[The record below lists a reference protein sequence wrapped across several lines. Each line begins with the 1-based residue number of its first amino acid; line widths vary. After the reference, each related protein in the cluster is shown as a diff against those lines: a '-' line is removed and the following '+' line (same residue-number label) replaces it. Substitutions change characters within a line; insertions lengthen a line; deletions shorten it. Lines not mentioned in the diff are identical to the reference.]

1 VLRRYF
7 NKFQQ
12 QSFRHTANSTAFIDL
27 SSFAQVRFAPVIGQ
41 TISHY
46 RIVEKLGGGGMGVV
60 YKAEDIKLGR
70 PVALKFLPEGLAG
83 DPQSLE
89 RFRREARTASA
100 LNHPN
105 ICTIHE
111 IGQQD
116 GQTFIA
122 MELLEGA
129 TLQNR
134 IAGKPLQL
142 EQMLELGIEIA
153 DALDAAHSKGII
165 HRDIKP
171 ANIFVTERG
180 HAKILDFGLAKLA
193 PKGGAVNGSAMPTA
207 TEREQLTRLGMAIG
221 TIPYMSPEQVRGE
234 ELDARTDLFSFGVVL
249 YEMATGVLPFRG
261 ETTGVIAEAIL
272 DRRAVSPVR
281 LNPDLSA
288 TLEEIINRALEK
300 NRKLR
305 YQHAADMCAELQR
318 LKRDTE
324 SGRAAAALPA
334 APSRSRWHKQAGMAG
349 AAAIVI
355 GLVVGAWLFYTR
367 KAVALT
373 DKDTILLA
381 DFANTT
387 SDSVFDDTLK
397 QALDVSLRQSPFLSI
412 VSDET
417 VSATLRLM
425 QRPVNTPLT
434 PDVAHEIC
442 ERAGSKAYIGG
453 SIASLGSEYVVGLK
467 AVNCQNGETL
477 AEEQAR
483 ADGKGQVLHA
493 LDEAAGTLRREL
505 GESLVSIKKYDVSL
519 EQATTSSLE
528 ALRAFSL
535 GNRAAMES
543 GGGSNDVLFFKRAI
557 ELDPNFALAYSRL
570 GLDYAVNGET
580 NLAREY
586 LSKAYGLREQTSE
599 RERLEIAAAYHL
611 VASGD
616 LRAAEQDYELWNES
630 YPRDHSPLLSLG
642 FIHSTMGQYG
652 KAAAETQESIRL
664 QPNDVSLYGNLASID
679 LALGGDGAA
688 QAAIREARA
697 RKRDDIDLH
706 EVSYLLALLGGDAAG
721 MAREIAWAGDKKA
734 IEDLMTSL
742 ESDTQAYYGHDARA
756 RELSQ
761 RAVEAARRFGL
772 KEAPADWKANAAV
785 REALIGNGTMARL
798 EARKALQLASGRDVE
813 AVVALAFAISGDTDA
828 EKLASDLAKN
838 YSSDTLVNEYWLPVI
853 RGQIQLDHNQAS
865 RAIESLQAA
874 TATELGE
881 TLTFLDHAC
890 LWPVYVR
897 GQAYLAWHQ
906 GNAAQAEF
914 QKFLDH
920 RSLVSNC
927 PTGALAR
934 LGLARAYVLQGE
946 TAKARAAYQDF
957 LRLWKDADPDIP
969 ILKEAKAEYAR
980 LQ

>member
-1 VLRRYF
+1 
-7 NKFQQ
+7 
-12 QSFRHTANSTAFIDL
+12 
-27 SSFAQVRFAPVIGQ
+27 VIGQ

-134 IAGKPLQL
+134 IAGKPLPL

-193 PKGGAVNGSAMPTA
+193 PKGGAVNVSAMPTA
-207 TEREQLTRLGMAIG
+207 TELEQLTRLGMAIG

-272 DRRAVSPVR
+272 DRRPVSPVR
-281 LNPDLSA
+281 LNPDLPV

-305 YQHAADMCAELQR
+305 YQHAVEMRAELQR
-318 LKRDTE
+318 LKRDSE
-324 SGRAAAALPA
+324 SGGTAVASTATPRRTRLYKPA
-334 APSRSRWHKQAGMAG
+334 VIAG

-355 GLVVGAWLFYTR
+355 GLAAGGWVFHTR

-373 DKDTILLA
+373 DKDTVLLA

-387 SDSVFDDTLK
+387 GDPVFDDTLR
-397 QALDVSLRQSPFLSI
+397 QALDVSLRQSPFLSLASDRM
-412 VSDET
+412 VS
-417 VSATLRLM
+417 STLRLM

-434 PDVAHEIC
+434 PEVAHEVC
-442 ERAGSKAYIGG
+442 ERTGVKAYIGG
-453 SIASLGSEYVVGLK
+453 SIASMGSEYVVGLK
-467 AVNCQNGETL
+467 AINCQNGETL

-483 ADGKGQVLHA
+483 ADGKGQVLRA
-493 LDEAAGTLRREL
+493 LDEAAGTMRREL
-505 GESLVSIKKYDVSL
+505 GESLASIKKYDVSL

-528 ALRAFSL
+528 ALRAYSL
-535 GNRAAMES
+535 GIKSGMER
-543 GGGSNDVLFFKRAI
+543 GGGLDVMFYKSAI
-557 ELDPNFALAYSRL
+557 ELDPNFAVAYTRL
-570 GLDYAVNGET
+570 GQSYAAGGET
-580 NLAREY
+580 NLGREY
-586 LSKAYGLREQTSE
+586 LSKAYALREQTSE
-599 RERLEIAAAYHL
+599 REKLEIAAGYHL
-611 VASGD
+611 VGSGD

-630 YPRDHSPLLSLG
+630 YPRDYLPLLSLG
-642 FIHSTMGQYG
+642 FIHSAMGQYG
-652 KAAAETQESIRL
+652 KAAAETVESIRL
-664 QPNDVSLYGNLASID
+664 QPNDVVLYGNLASLN
-679 LALGGDGAA
+679 LALGRDDAA
-688 QAAIREARA
+688 QAAIREAQV
-697 RKRDDIDLH
+697 RKLDNIDLH
-706 EVSYLLALLGGDAAG
+706 EASYLRAFLGGDTAA
-721 MAREIAWAGDKKA
+721 MAREISWAADKKT

-756 RELSQ
+756 RELSL
-761 RAVEAARRFGL
+761 RAVEAAKRSGL
-772 KEAPADWKANAAV
+772 KEAPADWEANAAV
-785 REALIGNGTMARL
+785 REALFGNATMVRQ
-798 EARKALQLASGRDVE
+798 EAGKALQLASGRDVE
-813 AVVALAFAISGDTDA
+813 AVVALALAISGEAGT
-828 EKLASDLAKN
+828 EKLASNLAKE
-838 YSSDTLVNEYWLPVI
+838 YSSDTLVKEYWLPAI
-853 RGQIQLDHNQAS
+853 RGQIEVDHNQPS
-865 RAIESLQAA
+865 RAIESLEAA

-881 TLTFLDHAC
+881 TLTFVDHAC

-897 GQAYLAWHQ
+897 GEAYLAGHQ
-906 GNAAQAEF
+906 GNDAQAEF

-920 RSLVSNC
+920 SSLVSNC
-927 PTGALAR
+927 TTAALAH
-934 LGLARAYVLQGE
+934 LGLARAYVLQGD
-946 TAKARAAYQDF
+946 TAKAKAAYHDF
-957 LRLWKDADPDIP
+957 LTLWKDADPDIH